1 MKSRRYLALTAAA
14 ALLATGAAC
23 AKNEDKLNLLDTLDK
38 SSHSSGVFR
47 YSDETP
53 ASPFAK
59 PQSVAVRGLIEDDF
73 RYKARLTVNSVD
85 VLDEVVNDDALAVRF
100 LEPSFIPNFTGAGG
114 KADVR
119 AALNAR
125 YWVADLQGAPPIG
138 DAAVQD
144 ALLGVDPIVDA
155 LSVIDYVK
163 DAVSSAPGV
172 KKFNSEA
179 LDYRP
184 AEDPFPRPAPGSG
197 VTRWDTAAKPMPRA
211 DELNT
216 GNGNAS
222 LARADVFRKMAIYV
236 KDGRVVQVRE
246 QIAAKF
252 DLLDRFRGYIV
263 RLLDKAG
270 GEGNMRLKAQ
280 VEALEGQP
288 EQLEPLLNF
297 ILNIALEQAGEE
309 PVRFR
314 TMKFEF
320 ARQGEKV
327 RADLPS
333 GSQVQR
339 GSLDFFGVNS
349 TAKARKTVIE
359 DEKTTTTTTSADGAA
374 TTTSTSAP

>member
-1 MKSRRYLALTAAA
+1 MRTRRAVSLAVAVGV
-14 ALLATGAAC
+14 LATGASC
-23 AKNEDKLNLLDTLDK
+23 AKNQDKLHLLETLDK

-47 YSDETP
+47 YTDETP
-53 ASPFAK
+53 QSPFAK
-59 PQSVAVRGLIEDDF
+59 AQSVAVRGLREDDF

-100 LEPSFIPNFTGAGG
+100 LEPSFIPNFTGQGG

-119 AALNAR
+119 AALTAR
-125 YWVADLQGAPPIG
+125 YWVADLEGAPAVG

-144 ALLGVDPIVDA
+144 SLLGVDPIVDA
-155 LSVIDYVK
+155 LSVVDYVK
-163 DAVSSAPGV
+163 DSIAQSPGV
-172 KKFNSEA
+172 SKFNPEK

-184 AEDPFPRPAPGSG
+184 AEDPFPRPAAGSG
-197 VTRWDTAAKPMPRA
+197 VERWDVAAKPIPRA

-216 GNGNAS
+216 GQGNAN
-222 LARADVFRKMAIYV
+222 LARAEVFRKMSIYV

-246 QIAAKF
+246 QIGAKF
-252 DLLDRFRGYIV
+252 ALLDKFRNYIV

-270 GEGNMRLKAQ
+270 GEGNMQLKAQ
-280 VEALEGQP
+280 VESVADRP

-297 ILNIALEQAGEE
+297 ILNIALEQSGED

-314 TMKFEF
+314 SMKFEF
-320 ARQGEKV
+320 ARQGEAV

-349 TAKARKTVIE
+349 AAKSRKTVIGAP
-359 DEKTTTTTTSADGAA
+359 TTTTTPVSSDAS
-374 TTTSTSAP
+374 TTSTTTAP

>member
-1 MKSRRYLALTAAA
+1 MKARRYVAVVAAA
-14 ALLATGAAC
+14 GLLVAGGAC
-23 AKNEDKLNLLDTLDK
+23 AKNEDKLDLIETLDK

-53 ASPFAK
+53 GSPFTKA
-59 PQSVAVRGLIEDDF
+59 QSVAVRGLIEDDF
-73 RYKARLTVNSVD
+73 RYKARLTVNAVD

-100 LEPSFIPNFTGAGG
+100 LEPSFIPNFTGSGG
-114 KADVR
+114 KADAR

-125 YWVADLQGAPPIG
+125 FWVADLQGAPPVG

-155 LSVIDYVK
+155 LSVVDYVK
-163 DAVSSAPGV
+163 DAVAQAPGV
-172 KKFNSEA
+172 VKFNAEA

-197 VTRWDTAAKPMPRA
+197 VERWDVVARPMPRA
-211 DELNT
+211 DEAQT
-216 GNGNAS
+216 GNGNSA
-222 LARADVFRKMAIYV
+222 LARADVFRKMAIYI
-236 KDGRVVQVRE
+236 KAGRVVQVRE
-246 QIAAKF
+246 QIGAKF
-252 DLLDRFRGYIV
+252 DLLDKFRGYIT
-263 RLLDKAG
+263 RLLDEAG
-270 GEGNMRLKAQ
+270 GEGNAQLKRQ
-280 VEALEGQP
+280 VEAVAEQP

-297 ILNIALEQAGEE
+297 ILNIALEQSGED

-314 TMKFEF
+314 SMKFEF

-349 TAKARKTVIE
+349 AVKARKPVVGQP
-359 DEKTTTTTTSADGAA
+359 TTPTTSAPVDDVSPS
-374 TTTSTSAP
+374 TTTP